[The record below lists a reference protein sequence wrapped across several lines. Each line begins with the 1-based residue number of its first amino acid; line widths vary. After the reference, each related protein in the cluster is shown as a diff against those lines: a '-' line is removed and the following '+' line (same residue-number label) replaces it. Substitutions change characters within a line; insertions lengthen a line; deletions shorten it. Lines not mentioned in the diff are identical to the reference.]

1 MTNETIDSLEV
12 KKPNRPTFLTVLCI
26 LTFVVSGYHFVQ
38 GLIGI
43 FFSANVDTATFNEM
57 SEQLY
62 ESMEEMDGDQREFM
76 QGFIDSIQVTIN
88 AIIENAVAI
97 GVFEMLA
104 SALGIFGA
112 VLMFKLNKKGYY
124 LYILAKIIGVVVP
137 LVIIGVNI
145 LTISL
150 YGFVA
155 LLGILFIVLY
165 GVNVKYM
172 R

>member
-43 FFSANVDTATFNEM
+43 FINKSVDTATFNEM

-62 ESMEEMDGDQREFM
+62 ESMEQMDGEQQQFM
-76 QGFIDSIQVTIN
+76 QSFIDSIQVTIN

-112 VLMFKLNKKGYY
+112 ILMFKLNKKGYY
-124 LYILAKIIGVVVP
+124 LYILAKIVGVIAP
-137 LVIIGVNI
+137 LVIIGFNV
-145 LTISL
+145 LTISI
-150 YGFVA
+150 YSFIA
-155 LLGILFIVLY
+155 FIGIIFIVLY
-165 GVNVKYM
+165 GLNVKYM